1 MARLTRDQLCR
12 ELERRSG
19 RTISLVLTTNACA
32 YVTFTPARD
41 PVKLRLQ
48 RLFLDAPD
56 EVLAALGRWLAGRE
70 PCCPP
75 EVREFIDC
83 PPPHVQR
90 VIRSRRRWLHHRGRY
105 HDLGRLLEEVNRRFF
120 HGRVT
125 ARITWGRSAA
135 RRNVGARTLG
145 AYYFGEHII
154 TINPVLD
161 QDQIPGW
168 FVAFTVYHEC
178 LHSFQSGRGRPH
190 DKKFHEDLRRHPDYP
205 AAARWEKAN
214 IRLLTRR
221 PDYERATWRVR
232 LGRFLAEQLKFP
244 W

>member
-1 MARLTRDQLCR
+1 MPRLTREALLL

-19 RTISLVLTTNACA
+19 RRIALVLTTNACS
-32 YVTFTPARD
+32 YVSFTLARD

-70 PCCPP
+70 RRCPP
-75 EVREFIDC
+75 EVREFIDA

-90 VIRSRRRWLHHRGRY
+90 VIRTKRRWLHRSGRC
-105 HDLGRLLEEVNRRFF
+105 HDLGRIFDEVNRCFF

-125 ARITWGRSAA
+125 ARLTWGRSAS

-145 AYYFGEHII
+145 AYYFGDHII

-161 QDQIPGW
+161 QEQVPAW

-190 DKKFHEDLRRHPDYP
+190 DRKFQVDLRRHPDY
-205 AAARWEKAN
+205 AKAARWEKAN

-232 LGRFLAEQLKFP
+232 LGRFLADQLKFP

>member
-1 MARLTRDQLCR
+1 MPRLTRDQLLT
-12 ELERRSG
+12 ELQRRSG
-19 RTISLVLTTNACA
+19 RSISLVLTSNACT
-32 YVTFTPARD
+32 YVTFTTARQ
-41 PVKLRLQ
+41 PLRLRLQ

-56 EVLAALGRWLAGRE
+56 EVLDALARWLSGRE
-70 PCCPP
+70 KCCPP
-75 EVREFIDC
+75 QVREFIDS
-83 PPPHVQR
+83 PPAHVQR
-90 VIRSRRRWLHHRGRY
+90 VTRSKRRWIHHRGRC
-105 HDLGRLLEEVNRRFF
+105 HDLARILDQVNRRFF
-120 HGRVT
+120 LGRV
-125 ARITWGRSAA
+125 AVQITWGRSAS
-135 RRNVGARTLG
+135 RRNVRARTLG

-161 QDQIPGW
+161 QPQVPEW

-190 DKKFHEDLRRHPDYP
+190 DRKFQADLRRHPDY
-205 AAARWEKAN
+205 AAAVRWEKAN

-232 LGRFLAEQLKFP
+232 LGRFLADQLNFP